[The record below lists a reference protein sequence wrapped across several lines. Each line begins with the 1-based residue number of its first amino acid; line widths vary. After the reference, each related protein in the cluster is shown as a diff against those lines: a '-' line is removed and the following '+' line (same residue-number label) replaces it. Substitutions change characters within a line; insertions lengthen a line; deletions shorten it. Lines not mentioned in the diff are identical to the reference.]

1 MLFVCV
7 LIAGMLGSVVV
18 QAGTAAATP
27 TRNPESVGSSGGTG
41 ELFGVAATPRGDA
54 WAVGYSGTTPDTKT
68 LTLYWNGSG
77 WKPMS
82 SPSPPSAVLYGVAAT
97 SLTNAW
103 AVGYSGDYPNT
114 KTLILHRNGKTWRQM
129 PTTAGTLSGVV
140 ATSPTNAWAVG
151 STNSGDT
158 LILHWNGKTWRQMP
172 STAGTL
178 SGVVATSPTNAWA
191 VGSTNSV
198 DTLILHWNGKTW
210 RQMPSPNPGIGHGL
224 SSFLSGVAVSS
235 GGTIWAVGN
244 GNNCGCGPGESLIER
259 WNGNT
264 WGQVPTPTFGGGINL
279 FAVASLH
286 SGRSWAVGL
295 SGSGDGPTSGVI
307 LQWTGTA
314 WTRVPIPDLR
324 SDDGGLFGL
333 AATSRSNAWAVGW
346 DSAGGSPA
354 GTPKIVI
361 LHWNG
366 STWKTLTIAG
376 SANTPAGGAVSTTTT
391 TTLAPTTTTLA
402 PTTTTLAP
410 TATTTVP
417 AGAFAPFAGTWGA
430 HEETLVIDS
439 NGTGTLNYADLTLC
453 PSCSMASAPQG
464 TIEFVLTSVTNGEG
478 MGSVTASSDPSN
490 GAIGAPVEVS
500 LTAASPGQFLDVV
513 IGGQQF
519 INFCNSSSVGQCGA

>member
-1 MLFVCV
+1 MGTDQRRQEGRFGRVSRKTGLPMLFVCV

-129 PTTAGTLSGVV
+129 P
-140 ATSPTNAWAVG
+140 
-151 STNSGDT
+151 
-158 LILHWNGKTWRQMP
+158 

-210 RQMPSPNPGIGHGL
+210 RQMPSPNPGIGQGL

-402 PTTTTLAP
+402 PT
-410 TATTTVP
+410 ATTTVP

>member
-1 MLFVCV
+1 MGTDQRRQEGRFGRVSRKTGLPMLFVCV

-129 PTTAGTLSGVV
+129 P
-140 ATSPTNAWAVG
+140 
-151 STNSGDT
+151 
-158 LILHWNGKTWRQMP
+158 
-172 STAGTL
+172 
-178 SGVVATSPTNAWA
+178 
-191 VGSTNSV
+191 
-198 DTLILHWNGKTW
+198 
-210 RQMPSPNPGIGHGL
+210 SPNPGIGQGL